1 MSYRM
6 TLSPDFNTKFLPGW
20 FVFNTWLQKT
30 LHEHIHLEI
39 YNDFHSQ
46 REAILRDEVDIIYAN
61 PYDAS
66 MLVRQRGFVPVAKPV
81 GRADE
86 AIVATAAS
94 SPFMH
99 IEDLKPG
106 IRIASTDDPDVHTI
120 GMILLEP
127 ADLGADNVHIERY
140 DNYVVIVK
148 KLLNGEA
155 DAGFFLAEMF
165 NELSASTRSRL
176 RVLMQSRIY
185 VVHHALLLGPRFA
198 AHQETMRA
206 ALTGMAAAPRTA
218 RILADMG
225 ITGFEV
231 LDDEATEFMV
241 DLMDTLV

>member
-1 MSYRM
+1 MTYLM

-20 FVFNTWLQKT
+20 FVFNTWLQKK
-30 LHEHIHLEI
+30 LNQHIHLEI
-39 YNDFHSQ
+39 YNDFRTQ
-46 REAILRDEVDIIYAN
+46 RDAITADKVDIIYAN

-66 MLVRQRGFVPVAKPV
+66 MLVRERGFVPVTKPI

-86 AIVATAAS
+86 AIVATAADG
-94 SPFMH
+94 PYRKL
-99 IEDLKPG
+99 EDLRPG
-106 IRIASTDDPDVHTI
+106 TRIASTDDPDVHTI

-127 ADLGADNVHIERY
+127 ADLNVENVLIERY

-176 RVLMQSRIY
+176 KVLMQSRIY
-185 VVHHALLLGPRFA
+185 VVHHALLVGPRFA
-198 AHQETMRA
+198 DHQEAMRD
-206 ALTGMAAAPRTA
+206 ALTAMTEEPRTA
-218 RILADMG
+218 RILSDMG
-225 ITGFEV
+225 IKGWDV
-231 LDDEATEFMV
+231 LDDEATEFMI